1 MLLKFVQK
9 FYADLSPSNN
19 FKQHFLFFLAFM
31 VQ

>member
-19 FKQHFLFFLAFM
+19 FEQHFLFFLAFM
-31 VQ
+31 AQ